1 MKKKPSSNTSTAKP
15 PQGSDL
21 QRLSRMKPE
30 NIDLSDAPELSLEE
44 FAKGIVRYGLK
55 PPVRKS
61 QITLRIDEDVLEWF
75 RARGKGYQVEM
86 NALLKAYVEAHRKV
100 G

>member
-1 MKKKPSSNTSTAKP
+1 MAKT

-21 QRLSRMKPE
+21 QRLARMKPE
-30 NIDLSDAPELSLEE
+30 AIDLSDAPEVSLEA
-44 FAKGIVRYGLK
+44 FARGVVRHGLQA
-55 PPVRKS
+55 PVRKQ

-86 NALLKAYVEAHRKV
+86 NALLKAYVEAHRKA